1 MKTSEIKNSILKGQK
16 NFYTVTNGDETHVFT
31 SYKEG
36 LQDYN
41 DFIIE
46 SKHNPDMKGQTIEL
60 YKNDPKQPD
69 FLFNTLKK
77 STVIS

>member
-1 MKTSEIKNSILKGQK
+1 MKTTEIKNLILKGQK
-16 NFYTVTNGDETHVFT
+16 TFYSVTNGDETHIFT
-31 SYKEG
+31 TYKEG
-36 LQDYN
+36 LEDYN
-41 DFIIE
+41 AFITE

-69 FLFNTLKK
+69 FLFDTLKK